1 MTGLPKFT
9 PILVGGQP
17 GPAHGETVMDLEVA
31 HAIAPDAQ
39 LVVVNTLPT
48 VEGDGT
54 YEKIGRLFESVDRQF
69 PGAVWSLSIGWGCEA
84 LVNAADLAPVRS
96 ALANA
101 HKHGTAV
108 FDASGDTAGLECKGG
123 EDWSSPPGP
132 DDIGVDAVAS
142 LPEMTSVG
150 GTTLS
155 TDHQGR
161 WLSEA
166 AWTDVPMSQGTSGG
180 VSTLFARPAF
190 QKAVSADRDS
200 AHRLVPDVSAV
211 ADPFTGVRIV
221 YEQEP
226 RIGGGTSQAAP
237 IWAGL
242 TVLMNQYLQAN
253 GGKPVGDINP
263 LLYRV
268 AAGAKLPGFRDVT
281 LGGNAVDVSTP
292 GYDLVSGLGS
302 PNAANLAR
310 NLLDLQYADA
320 LP

>member
-1 MTGLPKFT
+1 
-9 PILVGGQP
+9 
-17 GPAHGETVMDLEVA
+17 MDLEVA
-31 HAIAPDAQ
+31 HAIAPDAR

-48 VEGDGT
+48 VNGDGT
-54 YEKIGRLFESVDRQF
+54 YEKIGQLFESVDRQF

-132 DDIGVDAVAS
+132 NDIGVDAVAS

-200 AHRLVPDVSAV
+200 AHRLVPDVAAV

-221 YEQEP
+221 YEQQP

-237 IWAGL
+237 IWAAL
-242 TVLMNQYLQAN
+242 TVLMNQYLQAH
-253 GGKPVGDINP
+253 GGKAGRRYQPASLPDRGGCE
-263 LLYRV
+263 
-268 AAGAKLPGFRDVT
+268 AARIPRCDALAVTPSTSPLPGMT
-281 LGGNAVDVSTP
+281 W
-292 GYDLVSGLGS
+292 
-302 PNAANLAR
+302 
-310 NLLDLQYADA
+310 
-320 LP
+320 